1 MNDSF
6 KTTIVR
12 ILGDDYPIKSD
23 ADPEYLQELAK
34 YVEQKILGIST
45 KNRLPSNLK
54 SEVLAAIL
62 IADEYFN
69 EKKKNVSI
77 EQKISDLNNLLEENI
92 TTAESQN

>member
-34 YVEQKILGIST
+34 FVEQKILGISG

-54 SEVLAAIL
+54 SEVLAAII
-62 IADEYFN
+62 IADDYFN
-69 EKKKNVSI
+69 EKKKNIAI
-77 EQKISDLNNLLEENI
+77 EQKLSDLNNLLDEKFM
-92 TTAESQN
+92 ADPQN

>member
-34 YVEQKILGIST
+34 FVEQKILGIST
-45 KNRLPSNLK
+45 KSRLPSNLK
-54 SEVLAAIL
+54 SEVLAAII

-69 EKKKNVSI
+69 EKKKNVAI
-77 EQKISDLNNLLEENI
+77 EQKMSDLNNLLDEKFI
-92 TTAESQN
+92 ADSQS

>member
-34 YVEQKILGIST
+34 FVEQKILGIST

-54 SEVLAAIL
+54 SEVLAAII

-69 EKKKNVSI
+69 EKKKNVTI
-77 EQKISDLNNLLEENI
+77 EQKVSDLNNLLDEKFM
-92 TTAESQN
+92 ADSQS